1 MSIKNLWIIHFIILF
16 SPFSITQAQTV
27 STLVNLNRGAI
38 GDGIVVSPQGD
49 IYYAEDYTKSTLFK
63 ITPDGDVTNFVT
75 GLSGPTGAAIDSKG
89 NIYTAGY
96 PANLIYQISPD
107 GKDSVILS
115 GLNGPAGVAVNS
127 NDELFITEFGS
138 GVSGSGNRIIKLT
151 PDGDM
156 EIYASGNGL
165 LGMVGIAVDD
175 SNNLYTANWAA
186 GDIYKTTPEQIT
198 TLFVHIQGRVNQI
211 CYSKGYLYVP
221 SPNTRKIFRVSL
233 AGDIEYIAGTGAAG
247 YKDSSALYATFTL
260 PNGIAANAAGD
271 TLYLNDN
278 GRVRMITGL
287 DALTFIGSTESPGA
301 PVQYELLQNYPNPF
315 NPSTRITFRLPA
327 ASFVSLKVYN
337 ILGEMVDR
345 LVEKELPSGTHTVTF
360 NASQMASGIYF
371 YKIQAENFF
380 SVRKM
385 IFAK

>member
-1 MSIKNLWIIHFIILF
+1 MISKIFLVVFFFILLY
-16 SPFSITQAQTV
+16 PFAITEAQTV
-27 STLVNLNRGAI
+27 STLVNLTQGNI

-49 IYYAEDYTKSTLFK
+49 IYYSGNTSTSTLFK
-63 ITPDGDVTNFVT
+63 ITPNGVVTNFAT

-89 NIYTAGY
+89 NIYTASY
-96 PANLIYQISPD
+96 PSNLVYKISPE
-107 GKDSVILS
+107 GTDSVILS
-115 GLNGPAGVAVNS
+115 GLNGPAGLAVNS
-127 NDELFITEFGS
+127 NDELFISEFG
-138 GVSGSGNRIIKLT
+138 SGSGNRILKLS

-165 LGMVGIAVDD
+165 LGMVGIAIDD
-175 SNNLYTANWAA
+175 SNNIYTANWST
-186 GDIYKTTPEQIT
+186 GNIYKTTPEQT
-198 TLFVHIQGRVNQI
+198 TTFFVDIQGTVNQI
-211 CYSKGYLYVP
+211 SYSKGYLYMP
-221 SPNTRKIFRVSL
+221 SPSARKIFRVSL
-233 AGDIEYIAGTGAAG
+233 AGNIEYIAGTGAAG
-247 YKDSSALYATFTL
+247 YQDSSAAYATFTR

-271 TLYLNDN
+271 TLYINDN

-301 PVQYELLQNYPNPF
+301 PVRYHLLQNYPNPF
-315 NPSTRITFRLPA
+315 NPSTRITFHLPA
-327 ASFVSLKVYN
+327 TSFVSLKVYN